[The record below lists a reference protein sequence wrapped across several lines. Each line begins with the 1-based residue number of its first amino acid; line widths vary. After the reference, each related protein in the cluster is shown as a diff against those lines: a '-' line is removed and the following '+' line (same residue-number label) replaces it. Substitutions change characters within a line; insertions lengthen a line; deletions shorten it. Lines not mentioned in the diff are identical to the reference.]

1 MSKKNI
7 EHANSKIAKTEPKTT
22 EPINITNP
30 ENISYGHTTPQLLP
44 GMAGAPVFDGEDLT
58 EFLSYYEIITI
69 KSSDAEKTMLFPFY
83 CIQKI
88 RSVITKYIP
97 YIERDWVKLQLV
109 LKDYYM
115 REDSRDKIQEDI
127 NNLVKKG
134 TKLRDIKT
142 YLHQFEFILQKYNRI
157 SSMIDREKRETL
169 LKSINPADLIKIQ
182 NQLYD
187 NKGDFLNYDDIS
199 TKLKTL
205 ATMEK
210 NLQNIIGS
218 YSTETQPL
226 NPDKAKDVELVKM
239 MGKLCIKIDTAID
252 KNIKD
257 VRVNDKFKRPIRCIY
272 CDGAHIRSE
281 CDYFKVD
288 KESGLIKVGSDGFI
302 GDIKG
307 NKIPTNWGKGGMRT
321 LINNT
326 QSNSRQIKI
335 EPPDNYDFAVEWET
349 INEDSISELDF
360 STLVNSFASK
370 RSLDNMNEGDY
381 IKKKGKFQ
389 SEKNTTNL
397 ENLPLF
403 DRIKELQYKNLSEN
417 KSNKDEFEPPY
428 KMV

>member
-1 MSKKNI
+1 MSKNNI

-22 EPINITNP
+22 EPVNITNP

-44 GMAGAPVFDGEDLT
+44 GITWAPVFDGEDKT
-58 EFLSYYEIITI
+58 EFLSYFEIITN

-83 CIQKI
+83 CIQKTK
-88 RSVITKYIP
+88 SVITKSIP
-97 YIERDWVKLQLV
+97 YIERDW
-109 LKDYYM
+109 
-115 REDSRDKIQEDI
+115 
-127 NNLVKKG
+127 
-134 TKLRDIKT
+134 
-142 YLHQFEFILQKYNRI
+142 
-157 SSMIDREKRETL
+157 
-169 LKSINPADLIKIQ
+169 

-257 VRVNDKFKRPIRCIY
+257 VRVNDKLKRPIRCIY